1 MTLYFFHMA
10 TRDKK
15 VHDSVGKHLSSLGA
29 AHEHAL
35 HLICSTMRY
44 VDAPRA
50 ERWMIEVCSPPDN
63 TALVVL
69 FPVSDH
75 WSGRWGEFS
84 QLKKDRQ
91 TLLSYERLGAP

>member
-10 TRDKK
+10 TREKR

-35 HLICSTMRY
+35 YLICSTIRY
-44 VDAPRA
+44 VDAPRT

-75 WSGRWGEFS
+75 CAGRWAGLS
-84 QLKKDRQ
+84 DLKKHRQ
-91 TLLSYERLGAP
+91 NLLSYERPGTP